1 MKTYKSTI
9 VMMIMALAALTS
21 CGDFL
26 DREPTNSANADNAI
40 ATTNDAQV
48 AINGMM
54 YEMSSSSY
62 YGRNFLLYGDA
73 KGGDLTLYENGRGN
87 DALYTFN
94 HTPTSGAYSGFWSTI
109 YDCVMQVNNLL
120 ENIEKLQAGGSGKE
134 FDYYKGEALS
144 LRALF
149 YFDLVRL
156 YGKPYNYDKQSLG
169 VPLVLKT
176 LDASAQPE
184 RATVDEVYAQIV
196 KDLQSGQELM
206 ASDKSLHNGYLD
218 YWGNVALQAKVYL
231 YMENYAK
238 ALTAAEEVMGSG
250 KFQLYSPAQWC
261 DSWGREYGS
270 ESIFEIGIDTQTD
283 LQQSSLGYYY
293 MRYSQKKNA
302 MGWFIASDYFLNR
315 LAEDATDVRWGVMD
329 NDESWIDTKA
339 ERKGSCYKYMGGLD
353 LTGDGKESAT
363 AVNIKVMRLSEIY
376 LIAAEAALHTGDATK
391 AADCLNAIRCR
402 ATKLAPATA
411 ATVSDDMILDERS
424 KELFGEGQ
432 RFFDMMRMNRK
443 IEFNDDFRGVPVS
456 HRDKII
462 DRTFGAIVL
471 PIPQDEINA
480 NPNMASQQNE
490 YYKGN
495 L

>member
-1 MKTYKSTI
+1 MKIYKSTI

-54 YEMSSSSY
+54 YEMSSSAY

-94 HTPTSGAYSGFWSTI
+94 HTPTSGTYSGFWSTI

-120 ENIEKLQAGGSGKE
+120 ENIEKLQAGGSGKD

-156 YGKPYNYDKQSLG
+156 YGKPYNYDKQSYG
-169 VPLVLKT
+169 VPLVLET

-184 RATVDEVYAQIV
+184 RATVDEVYTQIV

-238 ALTAAEEVMGSG
+238 ALAAAEEVMGSG

-261 DSWGREYGS
+261 ESWGREYGS
-270 ESIFEIGIDTQTD
+270 ESIFEIGIDTQSD

-293 MRYSQKKNA
+293 MRYAQKKNA
-302 MGWFIASDYFLNR
+302 MGWFVASDYFLNR

-329 NDESWIDTKA
+329 NDEYWVDTKV

-353 LTGDGKESAT
+353 MSGDGKESAT

-402 ATKLAPATA
+402 AAKLAPATA
-411 ATVSDDMILDERS
+411 ATVNDDMILDERS

-443 IEFNDDFRGVPVS
+443 IEYNDDFRGVPVS
-456 HRDKII
+456 HRAKII
-462 DRTFGAIVL
+462 DRTFGGIVL